1 MVVAAGLGIW
11 QGVRLVGGDEAG
23 EGQGSGGAR
32 KADQVFA
39 VPPAMYDGH
48 EQVVSGVAVKGNTAV
63 AVGSE
68 TIDRPRGQFLV
79 TVDGGK
85 AWRAVN
91 TDGVPRAVAV
101 GPKGWVAL
109 GDGAWTSTD
118 GREWTRRAGS
128 FSGGDKVAGLA
139 VGDLGFVGVG
149 TSAQGR
155 AVVWTSPDGVAWQ
168 RTEAG
173 VDAEPVRVAA
183 YGRNVVMQDR
193 KGDLWRSVDARTWAK
208 ADVPQGDG
216 SHGPI
221 VALASGPGGL
231 YAAREGERAD
241 SKKKR
246 KIAVFFRSADGVGWA
261 RASMI
266 DRRTYD
272 RLGALGGSDSGLAAL
287 VPLTDGRVAVQRTTD
302 GVNWQNVERLA
313 TDGGRAAQVAAALP
327 KGVLVAG
334 TQTGGAY
341 LTAPGSRHGDVDLL
355 GVPDAVTPD
364 RTIKRLVSGGG
375 TVLAVGSAG
384 GDAAVWNTRDGS
396 AWTRAAGDGLGG
408 AGVQRLTAGAYGPHG
423 WVAVG
428 GGTVVTSADGAS
440 WRAAEGVH
448 GELSGA
454 AYGTG
459 GYVVV
464 GDGAWRSDDL
474 SRWTR
479 SDLEARD
486 VAAVSKGYVAVGG
499 KDHAEA
505 WTSDDGGTWT
515 AVTLPA
521 GLGPLSQVTARGD
534 AVVAIGAGVVA
545 FSGDAGRTWRGQAI
559 PATLNAVVAT
569 PRGFV
574 IGGETS
580 GDAAMW
586 ASADGAAWRSIR
598 PHGPGLDGGGS
609 QRLNGLAAL
618 GTDLV
623 AVGQDGDVPT
633 LWRTPQP

>member
-1 MVVAAGLGIW
+1 M
-11 QGVRLVGGDEAG
+11 GDDKPG
-23 EGQGSGGAR
+23 EGQGGGAR

-48 EQVVSGVAVKGNTAV
+48 EQAVSGVAVKGNTAV

-68 TIDRPRGQFLV
+68 TIDQPRGQFLV
-79 TVDGGK
+79 TTDGGK

-91 TDGVPRAVAV
+91 TDGVPAAVAA

-109 GDGAWTSTD
+109 GEAAWTSAD
-118 GREWTRRAGS
+118 GQEWTRRAGS
-128 FSGGDKVAGLA
+128 FSPGDKVAGLA
-139 VGDLGFVGVG
+139 FSELGFVGVG
-149 TSAQGR
+149 TSSQGR
-155 AVVWTSPDGVAWQ
+155 AVAWTSPDGVAWQ
-168 RTEAG
+168 RVETA

-183 YGRNVVMQDR
+183 HGRNVVMQDR
-193 KGDLWRSVDARTWAK
+193 KGALWRSVDARTWTK
-208 ADVPQGDG
+208 ADVPQSDG

-231 YAAREGERAD
+231 YAAREGERKD

-355 GVPDAVTPD
+355 GVPGAVTPD
-364 RTIKRLVSGGG
+364 RTIKRLVAGGG
-375 TVLAVGSAG
+375 TILAIGSAG
-384 GDAAVWNTRDGS
+384 GDAAVWSTRDGEK
-396 AWTRAAGDGLGG
+396 WTRSAGDGLGG
-408 AGVQRLTAGAYGPHG
+408 AGAQRLTAATYGPHG
-423 WVAVG
+423 WVTVG
-428 GGTVVTSADGAS
+428 GSTIATSPDGAS
-440 WRAAEGVH
+440 WHPAGGVH
-448 GELSGA
+448 GTLSGA
-454 AYGTG
+454 AYGTS

-464 GDGAWRSDDL
+464 GDNAWRSDDL

-479 SDLEARD
+479 SDLKASD

-505 WTSDDGGTWT
+505 WLSADGGKWT
-515 AVTLPA
+515 AVTMPA
-521 GLGPLSQVTARGD
+521 NLGPLSQVTARGD

-569 PRGFV
+569 PRGFAL
-574 IGGETS
+574 GGETS

-586 ASADGAAWRSIR
+586 ASADGATWRPIR
-598 PHGPGLDGGGS
+598 PHGRALDGDGP
-609 QRLNGLAAL
+609 QRLNALAVL

-623 AVGQDGDVPT
+623 AVGQDDDVPT